1 MKKFLFLIIFVLF
14 SNLSFSQLGGEDEVY
29 LGGDFIEAKFQN
41 GGIDKFYDYI
51 IQNFDTSTIEKK
63 GQIVFEFTVNDKGEV
78 KNIKIIRELGDNSS
92 MELIRVLRKAPKWEP
107 ASRGGKAVSFNLKM
121 PLTFK

>member
-1 MKKFLFLIIFVLF
+1 MKKFLLLAVFVLF

-41 GGIDKFYDYI
+41 GGIDAFYDYI
-51 IQNFDTSTIEKK
+51 IQNFDTGTIETK

-78 KNIKIIRELGDNSS
+78 KNIKIIRQLGDNSS
-92 MELIRVLRKAPKWEP
+92 MELIRVLRKAPKWQP

>member
-1 MKKFLFLIIFVLF
+1 MKKFLVLVVFVLF
-14 SNLSFSQLGGEDEVY
+14 SNFSFSQLGGEDEVY